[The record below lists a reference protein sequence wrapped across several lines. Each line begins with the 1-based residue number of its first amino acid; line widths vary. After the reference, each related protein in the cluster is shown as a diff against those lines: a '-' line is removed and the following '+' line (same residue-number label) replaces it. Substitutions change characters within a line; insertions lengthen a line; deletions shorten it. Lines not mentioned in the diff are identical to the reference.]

1 MKLINDFFQIIAFDV
16 KEEGI
21 VASVKMNAGHCIY
34 HAHFPGNP
42 ITPGVCLVQM
52 STEILEM
59 GIKKQLN
66 LQNAVKIK
74 FRNPMGPSVEPTFFF
89 QIISN
94 SEHEVR
100 VQVTIEDSNMQY
112 AKMNLIY
119 TATL

>member
-1 MKLINDFFQIIAFDV
+1 MKLINDFFQIIAFNV

-21 VASVKMNAGHCIY
+21 VASVKMNAGHSIY
-34 HAHFPGNP
+34 YAHFPGNP

-74 FRNPMGPSVEPTFFF
+74 FRNPMGPSVEPTFFI

-94 SEHEVR
+94 SGHEVS
-100 VQVTIEDSNMQY
+100 VQVSIEDSNIQY

-119 TATL
+119 TATQ